1 MSAERRVRTRIG
13 LAMSLMSMATP
24 IIATRAQ
31 TAANCTVTP
40 STFGNGRDLCQK
52 ATDLFSFVVPQVGVA
67 VAGGN
72 VLLGEGGTLG
82 GWGKRAVSLRILAV
96 DGRLPRNSVPLS
108 VSSSTAVSS
117 DFGAARTPI
126 PMPSVDLG
134 IGFVKGIPLG
144 LTNVGG
150 VDLLVGAMALP
161 SVSQNALRLKP
172 RGGGV
177 AFSYGVR
184 VGALQESTL
193 IPGVSASYMRRRMP
207 TLDFAYTPS
216 DDTLQITN
224 ASVTSNSFRLTVS
237 KRVVL
242 FGLALG
248 VGQDQIVGTSGVSAV
263 VNEATAPVG
272 LRRAAVALPS
282 LEDKVTRSTAF
293 VNASL
298 GLIVARIVAEF
309 GWSSAGT
316 VRQTVNTFGGRQANE
331 GYRYGSIGITAR
343 F

>member
-1 MSAERRVRTRIG
+1 MSCKTRARVN
-13 LAMSLMSMATP
+13 AV
-24 IIATRAQ
+24 IATVMLSASVPAAARAQ
-31 TAANCTVTP
+31 TAANCTVAPT
-40 STFGNGRDLCQK
+40 TFGNGRDICQK
-52 ATDLFSFVVPQVGVA
+52 ASDLFSFVVPQVGVA

-82 GWGKRAVSLRILAV
+82 GWGKRAISLRIVAV
-96 DGRLPRNSVPLS
+96 DGRLPKNSVPLS
-108 VSSSTAVSS
+108 VSTSTAVAS

-134 IGFVKGIPLG
+134 IGFLKGVPLG

-161 SVSQNALRLKP
+161 SISQNALRLKP

-184 VGALQESTL
+184 VGALQESTI

-242 FGLALG
+242 FGLAVG
-248 VGQDQIVGTSGVSAV
+248 IGQDEIVGTSGVSAV
-263 VNEATAPVG
+263 INESTAPAG
-272 LRRAAVALPS
+272 LRRAAVTLPS
-282 LEDKVTRSTAF
+282 LEDKLTRSTAF

-298 GLIVARIVAEF
+298 GLIVARVVAEY
-309 GWSSAGT
+309 GWSSAGS

-331 GYRYGSIGITAR
+331 GYRYGSIGVTAR